1 MNKGIEVKFTKK
13 QMNTTSAN
21 KDLPRF
27 GITLSGGGARGIAH
41 IGVLE
46 ALEKYGIKPRVIS
59 GTSMGAIVGV
69 FYAAGYPPKDLLK
82 ILFERK
88 FHKMVNWHKPFSGLI
103 DMDKVNDLLKEV
115 IGKDDFSSLKMP
127 FYCAVTNLNSGLVE
141 IKSEGELF
149 KWVVA
154 SASIPVVFEPQ
165 VIDGQTYVD
174 GGLLNNLPTESIRDE
189 CQFLIGVHVNHNGPE
204 EDVKGLK
211 TVAERAFRL
220 GIAQNVEKSK
230 VLCDFYI
237 EPPDARNYS
246 TFAFNKAEEIYEVG
260 FNETEKKLR
269 DLFNDIDLDKVT
281 KLMEKSD

>member
-1 MNKGIEVKFTKK
+1 MNKRTF
-13 QMNTTSAN
+13 N

-46 ALEKYGIKPRVIS
+46 ALEKYGIKPQVVS
-59 GTSMGAIVGV
+59 GTSMGAIVGA

-82 ILFERK
+82 VLMERK
-88 FHKMVNWHKPFSGLI
+88 FHQMVNWHKPFSGLV
-103 DMDKVNDLLKEV
+103 DLDKVKDIFEGV
-115 IGKDDFSSLKMP
+115 IDKDDFLSLKMP
-127 FYCAVTNLNSGLVE
+127 FYCAVTNLNSGQVE
-141 IKSEGELF
+141 VKSEGELF

-174 GGLLNNLPTESIRDE
+174 GGLLNNLPAEAIRDK

-230 VLCDFYI
+230 VLCDFFI

-260 FNETEKKLR
+260 YKETENKLR
-269 DLFNDIDLDKVT
+269 KLFDDIDLEKVME
-281 KLMEKSD
+281 LMNGNNT

>member
-1 MNKGIEVKFTKK
+1 MNSI
-13 QMNTTSAN
+13 
-21 KDLPRF
+21 KDKELPRF

-46 ALEKYGIKPRVIS
+46 ALEKYGIKPQVVS
-59 GTSMGAIVGV
+59 GTSMGSIVGA

-82 ILFERK
+82 VLMERK
-88 FHKMVNWHKPFSGLI
+88 FHHLVNWNKPFSGLI
-103 DMDKVNDLLKEV
+103 DLDKVKGLLEEV
-115 IGKDDFSSLKMP
+115 IGEDDFSSLKMP

-211 TVAERAFRL
+211 TLAERAFRL

>member
-1 MNKGIEVKFTKK
+1 MNSIKEKE
-13 QMNTTSAN
+13 
-21 KDLPRF
+21 LPRF

-41 IGVLE
+41 IGVLD
-46 ALEKYGIKPRVIS
+46 ALEKYGIKPQVVS
-59 GTSMGAIVGV
+59 GTSMGAIVGA
-69 FYAAGYPPKDLLK
+69 FYAAGYPPKKLLK
-82 ILFERK
+82 VLMERK
-88 FHKMVNWHKPFSGLI
+88 FHQMVNWHKPFSGLVDLKKVK
-103 DMDKVNDLLKEV
+103 DMLEDV

-127 FYCAVTNLNSGLVE
+127 FYCAVTNLNSGQVE
-141 IKSEGELF
+141 VKSEGELF

-174 GGLLNNLPTESIRDE
+174 GGLLNNLPAESIRDE

-230 VLCDFYI
+230 VLCDFFI
-237 EPPDARNYS
+237 EPPEARNFS

-260 FNETEKKLR
+260 YKETEMKLR
-269 DLFNDIDLDKVT
+269 KLFDDIDLEKVME
-281 KLMEKSD
+281 LMKESQ